1 MKTTLLALLLG
12 LTPLMLQTPPNAF
25 PREGAKQLIDNE
37 RVTVWD
43 VTVAK
48 GKPTAMY
55 RYPLDTVKVDLADA
69 TMQITTQENGKTI
82 GLNGDVKMGLVTFA
96 PKGQTEKQEATG
108 NTARHSI
115 MVELK
120 DAKVAPLAN
129 KSGYPDAFPREGSK
143 KVLEN
148 ARVTVYDFS
157 WTLGKPTAMH
167 FHDKDVVVVYL
178 GNGELT
184 STTPDG
190 KKTVNS
196 YVFGQSK
203 FNARD
208 RSHSE
213 LLTKGSQRVIAIE
226 LK

>member
-1 MKTTLLALLLG
+1 
-12 LTPLMLQTPPNAF
+12 
-25 PREGAKQLIDNE
+25 
-37 RVTVWD
+37 
-43 VTVAK
+43 
-48 GKPTAMY
+48 
-55 RYPLDTVKVDLADA
+55 
-69 TMQITTQENGKTI
+69 
-82 GLNGDVKMGLVTFA
+82 
-96 PKGQTEKQEATG
+96 
-108 NTARHSI
+108 
-115 MVELK
+115 
-120 DAKVAPLAN
+120 
-129 KSGYPDAFPREGSK
+129 
-143 KVLEN
+143 LEN
-148 ARVTVYDFS
+148 ARVTVWDFS